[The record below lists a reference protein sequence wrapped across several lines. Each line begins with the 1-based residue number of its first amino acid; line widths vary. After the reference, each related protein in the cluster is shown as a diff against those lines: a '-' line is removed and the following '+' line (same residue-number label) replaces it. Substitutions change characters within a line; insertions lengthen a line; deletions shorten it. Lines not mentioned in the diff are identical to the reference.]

1 MVALG
6 KRFVKCN
13 FYEKGEVLR
22 NSGRY
27 GSSLVLNIS
36 LFYEFGSLTFESVFF
51 TKYTVQV
58 YK

>member
-13 FYEKGEVLR
+13 FYEEGEVLR

-27 GSSLVLNIS
+27 GSSLV
-36 LFYEFGSLTFESVFF
+36 
-51 TKYTVQV
+51 
-58 YK
+58 